1 MQEVALRQSKTT
13 ANGDATGDVTG
24 PSLFAP
30 QLASDAMQA
39 LEDVEP
45 GKFEIL
51 FAAALCFMESG
62 FTATSIDDVA
72 ARLGATKGRVY
83 HYYRSK
89 ADLFFDVHRIGMKI
103 NLGTIQPIAE
113 GEGKP
118 LERLEAMCRRHVQN
132 MLSSMEFQRVVMQ
145 GVEMH
150 LAGRTNQR
158 ERDKLRL
165 LMDEREAYE
174 MLFQRVM
181 VEARE
186 EGALEF
192 ESASF
197 ASKALLGVLN
207 NPVLWY
213 RRREDEGEEER
224 VRIVAQFTQFALR
237 AAGASKYFN
246 KGAE

>member
-1 MQEVALRQSKTT
+1 MQELAQRQTNST
-13 ANGDATGDVTG
+13 ADMDDTCVKPVPGV
-24 PSLFAP
+24 FAP
-30 QLASDAMQA
+30 QLANDAMQA

-89 ADLFFDVHRIGMKI
+89 ADLFFDVHRTGMKI

-113 GEGKP
+113 GSGDP
-118 LERLEAMCRRHVQN
+118 LARLEAMCRRHVHN

-150 LAGRTNQR
+150 LAGRTTQR
-158 ERDKLRL
+158 ERNKLRL
-165 LMDEREAYE
+165 LMEEREAYE
-174 MLFQRVM
+174 LLFQRVM
-181 VEARE
+181 LEARVD
-186 EGALEF
+186 GSLRF
-192 ESASF
+192 ENASF

-213 RRREDEGEEER
+213 RRRIDESEQER
-224 VRIVAQFTQFALR
+224 ILIVEQFTQFALR
-237 AAGASKYFN
+237 AAGSTKHLG
-246 KGAE
+246 KGAD